1 MTGPVRPLRFLVQ
14 GMDCAEEVALIEG
27 ELGPLVGGKDRLQF
41 NLVEGQLTV
50 VPREPIPPQQ
60 IIDRLARL
68 GLQATLL
75 SEDQPRPRMSLQW
88 PRRQIVLTAVS
99 GACWLAGIALQVL
112 LGQGYVGSEAPRWIW
127 QGLALPWPAAVFY
140 LLAVLG
146 GLAPLAPKVWLALR
160 HLRPDMHLLMSV
172 AVAGALLIGEWFE
185 AASVTFLFALSLT
198 LEAWSVVRARRAVA
212 SLIELVPPEAEI
224 LTNGST
230 QSVPAE
236 QVRPGQV
243 FVVRPGQRIP
253 LDGEVVQGESEVDQ
267 APITGESVPVPKG
280 PGDEVFA
287 GSING
292 QGMLQVRCTVPSNQS
307 TLAQVAHLIAQA
319 QSRRSQVEQ
328 WVDRFARRYTPAVM
342 STALVFPL
350 LGHWVL
356 GLPWQEALYRA
367 LVLLVI
373 ACPCALVISTPVTI
387 VAALTAA
394 ARRGV
399 LVKAG
404 QYLEAAATLQAVALD
419 KTGTLTVGRLRV
431 VDAVPHGDTDR
442 RRLLQLA
449 AALESG
455 STHPLAQAVVQYAK
469 EQGITSWPELAQYE
483 NLPGRGVT
491 ATIDGTAYWI
501 GSHRLLEE
509 RLQETPELH
518 QHLEQLAARG
528 HTVVALGSNGLLL
541 GLITLADR
549 PRPEAKEVVRQLR
562 RLGVQHVVMLTG
574 DNRPT
579 AEAIAREVGLEEF
592 YAELLPQDKVKKL
605 EELLQRYGRV
615 GMVGDGVND
624 APALALA
631 TLGIAMGA
639 VGSDLAIEAADVA
652 LMGDQLDR
660 LPWLVAHARRAIRVI
675 RFNIVFALGV
685 KGLFV
690 LLALAGYSSLWL
702 AIAADVGASL
712 LVTTNALRLLS
723 GKTTAAGRTGE
734 GGA

>member
-1 MTGPVRPLRFLVQ
+1 MAGPVRPLRFRVQ
-14 GMDCAEEVALIEG
+14 GMDCSEEVALIES
-27 ELGPLVGGKDRLQF
+27 ELGPLVGGADQLQF
-41 NLVEGQLTV
+41 NLVEQQLTV
-50 VPREPIPPQQ
+50 LPQEPIDPQE
-60 IIDRLARL
+60 IIDRLASLRL
-68 GLQATLL
+68 KAQLL
-75 SEDQPRPRMSLQW
+75 EDQQPPTRVALQW
-88 PRRQIVLTAVS
+88 PRRQMVLTAIS
-99 GACWLAGIALQVL
+99 GVCWLAGVVL
-112 LGQGYVGSEAPRWIW
+112 HAWLAPTSLGKEAPRWIW
-127 QGLALPWPAAVFY
+127 QGLPLPWPVAVFY

-146 GLAPLAPKVWLALR
+146 GLAPLAPKVWLSLR

-172 AVAGALLIGEWFE
+172 AVTGALLIGEWFE

-198 LEAWSVVRARRAVA
+198 LEAWSVARARRAVA
-212 SLIELVPPEAEI
+212 SLVEMVPPEAEI
-224 LTNGST
+224 VTDGTT
-230 QSVPAE
+230 QIVPAE
-236 QVRPGQV
+236 QVKPGQV
-243 FVVRPGQRIP
+243 FLVRPGQRIP
-253 LDGEVVQGESEVDQ
+253 LDGQVVEGQSEVNQ
-267 APITGESVPVPKG
+267 APITGESVPVPKE

-287 GSING
+287 GSVNG
-292 QGMLQVRCTVPSNQS
+292 QGMLRVRCTVPSNQS

-319 QSRRSQVEQ
+319 QSRRSEVEQ

-350 LGHWVL
+350 LGRLVL
-356 GLPWQEALYRA
+356 GLPWQEAIYRA

-404 QYLEAAATLQAVALD
+404 RYLEAAASLRAVALD

-431 VDAVPHGDTDR
+431 VEVIPWNRTDKHQ
-442 RRLLQLA
+442 LLRLA

-455 STHPLAQAVVQYAK
+455 STHPLAQAVVQYAR
-469 EQGITSWPELAQYE
+469 EQGVDNWPEPTDYE

-491 ATIDGTAYWI
+491 ARLDGRLYWL

-509 RLQETPELH
+509 RIDESPELH
-518 QHLEQLAARG
+518 RKLEQLASQG
-528 HTVVALGSNGLLL
+528 HTVVALGSNGQLL
-541 GLITLADR
+541 GLITLADQ
-549 PRPEAKEVVRQLR
+549 PRPEAAQVVRQLR
-562 RLGVQHVVMLTG
+562 SLGVEHVVMLTG
-574 DNRPT
+574 DNQPT
-579 AEAIAREVGLEEF
+579 AQAIARQIELHEF

-605 EELLQRYGRV
+605 EELLARYGQV
-615 GMVGDGVND
+615 AMVGDGVND

-652 LMGDQLDR
+652 LMGDRLER
-660 LPWLVAHARRAIRVI
+660 LPWLVALARRAVRVI
-675 RFNIVFALGV
+675 RFNIAFALGV

-690 LLALAGYSSLWL
+690 VLALAGYSSLWL

-712 LVTTNALRLLS
+712 LVITNALRLLS
-723 GKTTAAGRTGE
+723 GKVALPD
-734 GGA
+734 